1 MSRPDL
7 VLGVDGGNTKTVAL
21 VASRDGDVRGWARSG
36 SSDVHDAGGAD
47 AALRELNRAIA
58 AALDAAGAQADDVG
72 TAVLGLAGAD
82 WPEDFD
88 LLAATAHA
96 TLPAA
101 DVLVLNDAVN
111 AIRCGTPDGLGVVA
125 ACGTGGTAAAAGPG
139 GVFHRGFWPEPS
151 GAREIGRRGL
161 AAVQRSWLGL
171 DPPTGLTARA
181 VARYGADDPDDLLR
195 RLTARD
201 RAADAD
207 PGRLAPDVLDAA
219 DGGDAAA
226 CRIVA
231 REGRVLGEQ
240 ARVAADRS
248 GWTGE
253 FPLVLTG
260 GVLRHPSPLL
270 REAIVAQLDGR
281 AREVAVR
288 WEPAVAALLRA
299 LDRSGGADASRVAA
313 SLPEAALFRTD

>member
-1 MSRPDL
+1 VSGPDL

-21 VASRDGDVRGWARSG
+21 VASRGGDVRGWGRSG
-36 SSDVHDAGGAD
+36 SSDVHDTGGAD
-47 AALRELNRAIA
+47 AALRELGRAIG
-58 AALDAAGAQADDVG
+58 AALEMAGARPDEVG

-88 LLAATAHA
+88 LLTAAVRA
-96 TLPAA
+96 TLPTA
-101 DVLVLNDAVN
+101 DILVLNDAVN

-139 GVFHRGFWPEPS
+139 GTFHRGFWPEPS

-161 AAVQRSWLGL
+161 AAVQRAWLGL
-171 DPPTGLTARA
+171 DPPTALTARA
-181 VARYGADDPDDLLR
+181 IARYGADDPDHLLR

-201 RAADAD
+201 RAEDAD
-207 PGRLAPDVLDAA
+207 PGRFAPDVLDAA
-219 DGGDAAA
+219 DGGDDAAR
-226 CRIVA
+226 RIVA
-231 REGRVLGEQ
+231 CEGRVFGEQ
-240 ARVAADRS
+240 ARVAADRT

-281 AREVAVR
+281 ARETVVR
-288 WEPAVAALLRA
+288 GEPAAAALLRA
-299 LDRSGGADASRVAA
+299 LDRSGGGDEGRVAA
-313 SLPEAALFRTD
+313 TLPDAALFRTD